1 MTNKPIIY
9 FVTIDIYI
17 VCDNFKKFFLI
28 NFFFFQS
35 LNDPRSSLRR
45 TFKYLLPVAIISI
58 GINLPKFFEAEIKT
72 HKDQNGTEIVELA
85 VTELRKN
92 PDYTIYYSNWTRLL
106 GIGCLPFVMLIWFN
120 LKIYQDIKVIS

>member
-1 MTNKPIIY
+1 MT
-9 FVTIDIYI
+9 F
-17 VCDNFKKFFLI
+17 FKSFLI
-28 NFFFFQS
+28 KFFFQS

-45 TFKYLLPVAIISI
+45 TFKYLFPVAIISI

-120 LKIYQDIKVIS
+120 LKIYQDIKVTTMILNVYSVKEDFI